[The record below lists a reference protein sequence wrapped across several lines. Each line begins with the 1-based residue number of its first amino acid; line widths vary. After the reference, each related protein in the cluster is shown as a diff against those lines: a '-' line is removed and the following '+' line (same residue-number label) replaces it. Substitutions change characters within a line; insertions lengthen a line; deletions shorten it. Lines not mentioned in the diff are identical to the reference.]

1 MNIPS
6 SIRPFWAR
14 FQAAVG
20 ADLSARFCEAF
31 HFDDNEAGAT
41 ELAKLVLDGK
51 KRGTASLEWSFAVT
65 GRPRPEPGDLSVVT
79 DWQGQPLCVIETRD
93 VVVMPF
99 DEVGEDFATIEAEGD
114 GSLRY
119 WREGHWEY
127 FSGECERI
135 GKKPDLRMPVL
146 CERFEVIYKEG

>member
-20 ADLSARFCEAF
+20 TDLSARFCEAF

-41 ELAKLVLDGK
+41 ELAQLVLDGK

-93 VVVMPF
+93 IVVMPF
-99 DEVGEDFATIEAEGD
+99 DEVGEDFAAIEAEGD